1 MPQIAPQ
8 MPEAPEMTPN
18 RVRWTVSQCQA
29 IEEAGILMGRY
40 ELIDG
45 EILSK
50 MSQKPPHRIAVI
62 LLRNWL
68 IAVFGALFVQSQ
80 ASISVGDADPDHNE
94 PEPDAAVTVA
104 PNTDYTQGHP
114 GPADLSLVAEVSDT
128 TLRSDRAAK
137 AALYARAG
145 IVEYWLLD
153 IVNRQMLVHRNPGAG
168 GYGEV
173 VVYAADETAATLARP
188 DASVRVADLLPPVAA

>member
-8 MPEAPEMTPN
+8 MPEPPERTPN
-18 RVRWTVSQCQA
+18 RVRWTTSQCRM
-29 IEEAGILMGRY
+29 IEEAGILKGRY

-45 EILSK
+45 EIIAK
-50 MSQKPPHRIAVI
+50 MSQNPPHRIAVI

-68 IAVFGALFVQSQ
+68 IAVFGAMFVQSQ
-80 ASISVGDADPDHNE
+80 ASISVGDADPDHND
-94 PEPDAAVTVA
+94 PEPDASVTLA
-104 PNTDYTQGHP
+104 LNTKYTQSHP
-114 GPADLSLVAEVSDT
+114 GPADLSLVVEVSDT

-137 AALYARAG
+137 AMLYAHAG

-153 IVNRQMLVHRNPGAG
+153 IVNRQMLVHRLPGAN

-173 VVYAADETAATLARP
+173 TVYAEDETAATLARP
-188 DASVRVADLLPPVAA
+188 DASVRVADLLSPAAI